1 MQRGFK
7 PFDFFPK
14 KYSDVVRCTEQ
25 LVFSEPVRNIGMH
38 RKKSFVR
45 ICGALY
51 GATWSVVLAMSYF
64 KESCWAPI
72 SQWRPWFT
80 RKNTPAM
87 VFVLT
92 FFGIGI
98 TLEQGLIKISFQNAP
113 FLCCNKNVGIPLH
126 FFEKKCNVYSPQ
138 IYIYIVGLDL
148 FGPPRPL
155 QSRMI
160 YGALCLQYACC
171 KGTWST
177 FRGIHCDRN
186 ALQEGRCVL
195 A

>member
-1 MQRGFK
+1 
-7 PFDFFPK
+7 
-14 KYSDVVRCTEQ
+14 
-25 LVFSEPVRNIGMH
+25 
-38 RKKSFVR
+38 
-45 ICGALY
+45 
-51 GATWSVVLAMSYF
+51 
-64 KESCWAPI
+64 
-72 SQWRPWFT
+72 
-80 RKNTPAM
+80 M
-87 VFVLT
+87 VFVLTPGT

-98 TLEQGLIKISFQNAP
+98 TLEQGLIRISFQNAP

-126 FFEKKCNVYSPQ
+126 FLEKNASCIVRKYIYIYNY

-155 QSRMI
+155 QCRMI